1 MKTRLI
7 TGLASSMLVLGALT
21 GCTDDTEP
29 ATDATDTE
37 TTESEPSDAE
47 TTESEPTEGE
57 PTESEPTEGEGGA
70 TGATGGDVTEFCDS
84 FSELS
89 KTGPD
94 AISPEAARGEIEDL
108 VASAPQEV
116 QTDVGVIDS
125 NYRALFNAI
134 EQAGLDINILD
145 GGTEVPQRVRNQIQR
160 AAAAA
165 GYDQAAAGGAVGNVQ
180 TWATENCEG
189 STPQ

>member
-21 GCTDDTEP
+21 GCTDETEP

-37 TTESEPSDAE
+37 TTEVEPTDTE
-47 TTESEPTEGE
+47 TTESEPTD
-57 PTESEPTEGEGGA
+57 GEGGA

-94 AISPEAARGEIEDL
+94 AISPEAARGEIGDL
-108 VASAPQEV
+108 VESAPQEV

-125 NYRALFNAI
+125 NYRALFGAI

-145 GGTEVPQRVRNQIQR
+145 GTSEVPQRVRDRIQR

-165 GYDQAAAGGAVGNVQ
+165 GYDQAAAGSAVGNVE

-189 STPQ
+189 FAPQ